1 MREGYGEEI
10 KEREIEGRRWR
21 REKKGREME
30 GREMRW
36 EMDWREMRRKR

>member
-1 MREGYGEEI
+1 MEEGDT
-10 KEREIEGRRWR
+10 RR
-21 REKKGREME
+21 REVGGGDRRRGREGREME